1 MPLPMMMIS
10 VSVGAIATMF
20 FSATSANIINHS
32 TAGKMP
38 APQSLCWWNR
48 HLGCCPS
55 EAGKMPA
62 PQSLC
67 WWNRHLG
74 CCPSEAGKMP
84 APQAISLLVEQAS
97 CLSLKIWHQA

>member
-1 MPLPMMMIS
+1 
-10 VSVGAIATMF
+10 MF

-32 TAGKMP
+32 ASGKMP

-48 HLGCCPS
+48 HL
-55 EAGKMPA
+55 A
-62 PQSLC
+62 
-67 WWNRHLG
+67 

-97 CLSLKIWHQA
+97 CLLPIRGRQDACPTSNLSAGGTGILPVH